1 MNTFVIIILIA
12 IACYL
17 IYLLL
22 AKYILPNPLNRIGKE
37 KIPLS
42 ERSQVITGEELRL
55 PWTSTSGSSL
65 LFYINP
71 VVMDRTGVSGNEYAD
86 VVKIGSKQIFR
97 ILVAPDAGRD
107 QMLSPAQLVV
117 HVNGHNLP
125 EIIDIP
131 HFPLQ
136 RWTAVAIVK
145 DGRKFNIYLNGKLT
159 VSHMCLAM
167 PAYESTQGITVGDAR
182 LTGEIALM
190 SIASYAMPPNE
201 IRETVSETV
210 DTSGKPYLS
219 YNLFAM
225 FMPDM
230 SAGVWCFFGN
240 CANLKNISP
249 LQQWTAP
256 YA

>member
-17 IYLLL
+17 IYVLL

-37 KIPLS
+37 KLPLS
-42 ERSQVITGEELRL
+42 ERSQVITGEQLRL
-55 PWTSTSGSSL
+55 PWTSTSGSTL

-71 VVMDRTGVSGNEYAD
+71 RVLDRTGVSGNEYAD

-107 QMLSPAQLVV
+107 QTLSPAQLVV
-117 HVNGHNLP
+117 YVNGHNLP

-131 HFPLQ
+131 YFPLQ
-136 RWTAVAIVK
+136 RWSAVAIVK

-159 VSHMCLAM
+159 ASHMCLAM
-167 PAYESTQGITVGDAR
+167 PAYESTQGITIGDPR
-182 LTGEIALM
+182 LHGEIALM
-190 SIASYAMPPNE
+190 SLASYAMPPNE
-201 IRETVSETV
+201 IREAVSETV

-219 YNLFAM
+219 SNPLAIFI
-225 FMPDM
+225 PDM
-230 SAGVWCFFGN
+230 SPGLWCFFGN
-240 CANLKNISP
+240 CANLQNISP
-249 LQQWTAP
+249 LQQWKSS